1 MNRWHPLPVGLYALV
16 ERSPATVLLESAKPG
31 TGPSL
36 QSPNPNWSRFFTAP
50 LRVLEAQRPAQI
62 PQIFAEIEDALA
74 AGCFAAGYFSYDFGH
89 WLEPTTG
96 QRPGVKNEPLAW
108 IGIYDRCYRFDHSTG
123 RFLDGDPQILARN
136 SLSDPGELDEVSLE
150 CRFDLSEEDYGEA
163 IAAIHAWIRRGD
175 VYQLNFTTPVR
186 VRTKDRPAV
195 LYQRLRRRQP
205 VAYGAF
211 LHTKQDRRMLSF
223 SPELFFRLEDNGESR
238 RIVTRPMKGTAPR
251 GRTTAEDRVLAEWLR
266 NDPKNRAE
274 NVMIVDLL
282 RNDIG
287 RLCAYG
293 SVQVDDLFAVERYPT
308 LWQMTSTVSGQVRPE
323 VGFEQIFRALFP
335 CGSITGAP
343 KVRAM
348 QLLAQ
353 LESEPRGVYTGSI
366 GFFSREQTVF
376 NVAIRTLEL
385 DGRNGEQIGKM
396 GVGSGI
402 VIDSVAAEE
411 FRECVLKTAF
421 LTGSAACLPDGFS
434 LVETLLWKD
443 GYPLLE
449 LHLDRLQDSASYFDF
464 ACDREEVKT
473 ALLAHAVAFTQPRKV
488 RLLLDCKG
496 ILHIASEGLEING
509 SASSIRVRIATQRTD
524 SSDRM
529 LFHKTTH
536 RPLYAQAWKAA
547 IQDGFD
553 DVLFLNQRDEVTES
567 AIGNLFLEKD
577 SKWLTPPVESG
588 LLAGVQR
595 RLLLDTRPE
604 IEQCVLSLADLRQA
618 DAVYL
623 SNAVRGLRRVTI
635 DWGDYALATSTST
648 E

>member
-1 MNRWHPLPVGLYALV
+1 MNRWYPLPAGLYALV
-16 ERSPATVLLESAKPG
+16 ERSSATVLLESAKPG
-31 TGPSL
+31 TGPPV
-36 QSPNPNWSRFFTAP
+36 QSPNPNWSRLFTAP
-50 LRVLEAQRPAQI
+50 LRVLEAHRPAQVS
-62 PQIFAEIEDALA
+62 QIFAEIEEAVA
-74 AGCFAAGYFSYDFGH
+74 AGCFAAGYFSYEFGH

-96 QRPGVKNEPLAW
+96 QRVGVKDKPLAW
-108 IGIYDRCYRFDHSTG
+108 FGIYDRCYRFDHITG
-123 RFLDGDPQILARN
+123 RFLDGDPPGLAEY
-136 SLSDPGELDEVSLE
+136 SLSGLGESDEMGLE
-150 CRFDLSEEDYGEA
+150 CRFDLSAVDYGEA
-163 IAAIHAWIRRGD
+163 IATIHAWIRAGD
-175 VYQLNFTTPVR
+175 VYQLNFTAPVR
-186 VRTKDRPAV
+186 VRTSDRPAL
-195 LYQRLRRRQP
+195 LYKRLRQRQP

-211 LHTKQDRRMLSF
+211 LHTEQDRRILSF
-223 SPELFFRLEDNGESR
+223 SPELFFRLDASGKSR
-238 RIVTRPMKGTAPR
+238 RIFTRPMKGTAPR
-251 GRTTAEDRVLAEWLR
+251 GRTTAEDRALAEWLR
-266 NDPKNRAE
+266 KDPKNRAE

-293 SVQVDDLFAVERYPT
+293 SVQVEDLFAVERYPT

-353 LESEPRGVYTGSI
+353 LEDEPRGVYTGAI
-366 GFFSREQTVF
+366 GFFSREQTIF

-385 DGRNGEQIGKM
+385 DGRSGEQIGKM

-464 ACDREEVKT
+464 ACNREET
-473 ALLAHAVAFTQPRKV
+473 RSALLAHAVAFTEPRKV
-488 RLLLDCKG
+488 RLLLDREG
-496 ILHIASEGLEING
+496 ILHIASEMLQESG
-509 SASSIRVRIATQRTD
+509 SAGPIRVRIAAQCTD

-553 DVLFLNQRDEVTES
+553 DVLFLNQRGEVTES

-577 SKWLTPPVESG
+577 SKWFTPPVECG

-595 RLLLDTRPE
+595 RLLLDTRSE
-604 IEQCVLSLADLRQA
+604 IEQRVLLLEDLRQA

-635 DWGDYALATSTST
+635 DWDDYALRL
-648 E
+648 